1 MPLEEHVAF
10 LKPDD
15 LSLEALLNQLPI
27 PNRPGALVP
36 PRFPPYFQTE
46 DRERRA
52 RMWEKCAEPGSEL
65 AKTNPTNLD
74 SAVHAASA
82 SYLHPE
88 GRFLRANE

>member
-36 PRFPPYFQTE
+36 LRFPPYFKPRQGT
-46 DRERRA
+46 
-52 RMWEKCAEPGSEL
+52 S
-65 AKTNPTNLD
+65 
-74 SAVHAASA
+74 
-82 SYLHPE
+82 
-88 GRFLRANE
+88 RANVGEMR